1 MATIHSDVFNN
12 FLNKS
17 KEGTKVFYITGNHDD
32 FLRLYQPLE
41 LGNIELKEE
50 HAYKTV
56 NGKNFLIIHGDQ
68 FDVVTRFGK
77 KLSILGD
84 KIYTLL
90 LSINKILNFFRSRL
104 GFGYWSLAKYLKD
117 KAKKT
122 VNRMSDY
129 EESLSTECKEGILMG
144 LYVVIFIRQRLP
156 R

>member
-1 MATIHSDVFNN
+1 LV
-12 FLNKS
+12 
-17 KEGTKVFYITGNHDD
+17 
-32 FLRLYQPLE
+32 
-41 LGNIELKEE
+41 
-50 HAYKTV
+50 
-56 NGKNFLIIHGDQ
+56 
-68 FDVVTRFGK
+68 K

-129 EESLSTECKEGILMG
+129 EESLSTECKRRNFDGIVCGHIHKAEITKINGIDYHNCGDWVESCTALIETNEGHFKIIDWGAVEKADTNFFL
-144 LYVVIFIRQRLP
+144 
-156 R
+156 